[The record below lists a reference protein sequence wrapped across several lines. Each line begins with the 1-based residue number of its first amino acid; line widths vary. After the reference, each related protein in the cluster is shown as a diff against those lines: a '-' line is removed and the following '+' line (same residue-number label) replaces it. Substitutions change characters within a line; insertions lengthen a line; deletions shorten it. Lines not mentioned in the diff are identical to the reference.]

1 MGVGVEEGKG
11 SREQVERSTLAWR
24 GLDRNGGHHVTED
37 HGETGN

>member
-1 MGVGVEEGKG
+1 MEEGKG

-24 GLDRNGGHHVTED
+24 SLDRNGGHRVTEE